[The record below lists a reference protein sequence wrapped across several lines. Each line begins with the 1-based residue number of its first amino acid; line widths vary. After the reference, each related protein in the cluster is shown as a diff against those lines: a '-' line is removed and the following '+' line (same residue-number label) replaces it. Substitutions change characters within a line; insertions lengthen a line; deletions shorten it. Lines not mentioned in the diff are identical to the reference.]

1 MEDEFVQFA
10 QKALIIKDNKL
21 LLIRKSAVD
30 IKNPYKWELPGGR
43 KQVGEDVDQHIKR
56 EVFEEVGLTV
66 EPKEI
71 FDIWN
76 FTLHINE
83 KPFTVVAVAR
93 FCDLVDNEIKI
104 TEDIIDNYKWVEING
119 DLLKYDLI
127 SGIKKPIK
135 KLVELYSK
143 N

>member
-1 MEDEFVQFA
+1 MEDELVQFA
-10 QKALIIKDNKL
+10 QKALIIKDDKL

-30 IKNPYKWELPGGR
+30 TKNPFKWELPGGR
-43 KQVGEDVDQHIKR
+43 KQVGENVDEHIIR
-56 EVFEEVGLTV
+56 EVYEEVGLRV
-66 EPKEI
+66 KPGAL

-83 KPFTVVAVAR
+83 KPITVVAVAR
-93 FCDLVDNEIKI
+93 FCELIDEDIKI
-104 TEDIIDNYKWVEING
+104 TEDIIDNYKWVEINE

-135 KLVELYSK
+135 KLVEEYIF
-143 N
+143 